1 MDIQHLLGRLE
12 AILLEARRVPGT
24 KMKLVDADRCFQLID
39 QMVLAIPE
47 EIKKAQR
54 IQQEH
59 DRIIAQAKEEAERI
73 KDMARDEASRL
84 ADDTA
89 IISIA
94 QSRAAAI
101 EERARRDV
109 DRMRAEADNYALDTL
124 LRLREELDHTVGVVS
139 NGISKLESDRAA
151 RMATSE
157 PASVADTS
165 TPAAEAPPQQAQ
177 TQSPAPAPTAS

>member
-59 DRIIAQAKEEAERI
+59 ERIISQAKEESERI
-73 KDMARDEASRL
+73 KDMARDEANRL

-94 QSRAAAI
+94 QNRANAI
-101 EERARRDV
+101 EERARREV
-109 DRMRAEADNYALDTL
+109 DRMRSEADVYALETL
-124 LRLREELDHTVGVVS
+124 QRLREELDHTVAVVS

-151 RMATSE
+151 RLQ
-157 PASVADTS
+157 
-165 TPAAEAPPQQAQ
+165 AEAPADAEPPA
-177 TQSPAPAPTAS
+177 APATEAPAQPQATN

>member
-59 DRIIAQAKEEAERI
+59 DRIIAQAKEESEHI
-73 KDMARDEASRL
+73 KQMARDEAASL

-89 IISIA
+89 IMSIA
-94 QSRAAAI
+94 QSRAQSI
-101 EERARRDV
+101 EERARREAE
-109 DRMRAEADNYALDTL
+109 RMRADADGYALDTL
-124 LRLREELDHTVGVVS
+124 GRLKEELDHTLGVVS
-139 NGISKLESDRAA
+139 NGLIKLDRERADRAA
-151 RMATSE
+151 ALE
-157 PASVADTS
+157 PQQ
-165 TPAAEAPPQQAQ
+165 PPQDGLQEPTQA
-177 TQSPAPAPTAS
+177 APAN

>member
-59 DRIIAQAKEEAERI
+59 DRIISQAKEEAERI
-73 KDMARDEASRL
+73 KDMARDEANRL

-109 DRMRAEADNYALDTL
+109 DKMRSEADAYALDTL
-124 LRLREELDHTVGVVS
+124 NRLREELDHTLGVVS
-139 NGISKLESDRAA
+139 NGIGKLERDRDE
-151 RMATSE
+151 RLRVNE
-157 PASVADTS
+157 PLLE
-165 TPAAEAPPQQAQ
+165 TPPAQAEASPQPEPSQ
-177 TQSPAPAPTAS
+177 PA

>member
-59 DRIIAQAKEEAERI
+59 DRIIAQAKDEAERI
-73 KDMARDEASRL
+73 KDMARDEANRL

-94 QSRAAAI
+94 QNRASAI
-101 EERARRDV
+101 EERARREV
-109 DRMRAEADNYALDTL
+109 DRMRSEADIYALETL
-124 LRLREELDHTVGVVS
+124 QRLREELDHTVAVVS

-151 RMATSE
+151 RMQAEAPAEAEPPAT
-157 PASVADTS
+157 
-165 TPAAEAPPQQAQ
+165 TPAAEAPAQPQA
-177 TQSPAPAPTAS
+177 AN

>member
-59 DRIIAQAKEEAERI
+59 DRIIAQAKEEAEHI
-73 KDMARDEASRL
+73 KIRAQDEAASL
-84 ADDTA
+84 ANDTA
-89 IISIA
+89 IMSIA
-94 QSRAAAI
+94 QNRAQQI
-101 EERARRDV
+101 EERARTQAEL
-109 DRMRAEADNYALDTL
+109 MRADADGYALDTL
-124 LRLREELDHTVGVVS
+124 IRLKEELDHTLNVVTNGV
-139 NGISKLESDRAA
+139 SKLERERAERLA
-151 RMATSE
+151 MLNPQPESNNGIAE
-157 PASVADTS
+157 PA
-165 TPAAEAPPQQAQ
+165 APVD
-177 TQSPAPAPTAS
+177 

>member
-24 KMKLVDADRCFQLID
+24 KMRLVDADRCFQLID

-59 DRIIAQAKEEAERI
+59 DRIIAQAREEAEQI
-73 KDMARDEASRL
+73 KEIAREEASRL

-89 IISIA
+89 IIAIA
-94 QSRAAAI
+94 QNRAQAI
-101 EERARRDV
+101 EERARREV
-109 DRMRAEADNYALDTL
+109 DRMRAEADAYALETL
-124 LRLREELDHTVGVVS
+124 IRLREELAHTMTVVS
-139 NGISKLESDRAA
+139 NGIAKLERDQAERLKAN
-151 RMATSE
+151 
-157 PASVADTS
+157 
-165 TPAAEAPPQQAQ
+165 AEAPSADAQ
-177 TQSPAPAPTAS
+177 LAQEAKVRAVS

>member
-59 DRIIAQAKEEAERI
+59 ERIISQAKEESERI
-73 KDMARDEASRL
+73 KDMARDEANRL
-84 ADDTA
+84 ADDTQ

-94 QSRAAAI
+94 QNRANAI
-101 EERARRDV
+101 EERARREV
-109 DRMRAEADNYALDTL
+109 DRMRSEADAYALDTL
-124 LRLREELDHTVGVVS
+124 HRLREELDHTMSVVS
-139 NGISKLESDRAA
+139 NGITTLEHDRDERAKA
-151 RMATSE
+151 E
-157 PASVADTS
+157 QPPADGQ
-165 TPAAEAPPQQAQ
+165 AEAKPEA
-177 TQSPAPAPTAS
+177 APVQG

>member
-1 MDIQHLLGRLE
+1 M
-12 AILLEARRVPGT
+12 LEARRVPGT

-73 KDMARDEASRL
+73 KDMARDEANRL

-94 QSRAAAI
+94 QNRASAI
-101 EERARRDV
+101 EERARREV
-109 DRMRAEADNYALDTL
+109 DRMRSEADMYALETL
-124 LRLREELDHTVGVVS
+124 QRLREELDHTVAVVS

-151 RMATSE
+151 RLQVEAPAEVEQPAAT
-157 PASVADTS
+157 
-165 TPAAEAPPQQAQ
+165 AEAPAAQAPEQPQ
-177 TQSPAPAPTAS
+177 PTN

>member
-59 DRIIAQAKEEAERI
+59 DRIIGQAKEEGERI
-73 KDMARDEASRL
+73 KEMASDEANRL

-89 IISIA
+89 IINIA
-94 QSRAAAI
+94 QNRATAI
-101 EERARRDV
+101 EERARREV
-109 DRMRAEADNYALDTL
+109 DRMRSEADNYALDTL
-124 LRLREELDHTVGVVS
+124 HRLREELDHTVSVVS
-139 NGISKLESDRAA
+139 NGIGKLERDRDERIQAEQPPPSDEAQP
-151 RMATSE
+151 TE
-157 PASVADTS
+157 PA
-165 TPAAEAPPQQAQ
+165 AA
-177 TQSPAPAPTAS
+177 APAQS

>member
-59 DRIIAQAKEEAERI
+59 DRIIAQAKEEAEHI
-73 KDMARDEASRL
+73 KAMAQDEAANL

-89 IISIA
+89 IMSIA
-94 QSRAAAI
+94 QNRAQAI
-101 EERARRDV
+101 EERAHREAE
-109 DRMRAEADNYALDTL
+109 RMRADADGYALDTL
-124 LRLREELDHTVGVVS
+124 LRLKEELDHTLNVVN
-139 NGISKLESDRAA
+139 NGAAKLERERADRNALLNPQPEA
-151 RMATSE
+151 NGASE
-157 PASVADTS
+157 PT
-165 TPAAEAPPQQAQ
+165 
-177 TQSPAPAPTAS
+177 APAN

>member
-59 DRIIAQAKEEAERI
+59 DRIITQAKEESERI
-73 KDMARDEASRL
+73 KDMARDEANRL

-94 QSRAAAI
+94 QNRAGAI
-101 EERARRDV
+101 EERARREV
-109 DRMRAEADNYALDTL
+109 DRMRSEADIYALETL
-124 LRLREELDHTVGVVS
+124 QRLREELDHTMAVVS
-139 NGISKLESDRAA
+139 NGISKLESDREA
-151 RMATSE
+151 RMQ
-157 PASVADTS
+157 
-165 TPAAEAPPQQAQ
+165 AEAPAEAAPA
-177 TQSPAPAPTAS
+177 TPAPEAPAQPQAAN

>member
-59 DRIIAQAKEEAERI
+59 DRIIAQAKEESERI
-73 KDMARDEASRL
+73 KEIARDEASRL

-124 LRLREELDHTVGVVS
+124 LRLRDELDHTVGVVS

-151 RMATSE
+151 RIAATE
-157 PASVADTS
+157 PAAE
-165 TPAAEAPPQQAQ
+165 TPANSAEAPPQQAQ
-177 TQSPAPAPTAS
+177 APVPTVS

>member
-59 DRIIAQAKEEAERI
+59 DRIIAQAKEEAGHI
-73 KDMARDEASRL
+73 KATAQDEAASM

-89 IISIA
+89 IMSIA
-94 QSRAAAI
+94 QNRAQSI
-101 EERARRDV
+101 EERAHREAE
-109 DRMRAEADNYALDTL
+109 RMRADADGYALDTL
-124 LRLREELDHTVGVVS
+124 LRLKEELDHTLNVVTNGAAKLERERNERTAMLNPQPES
-139 NGISKLESDRAA
+139 NGV
-151 RMATSE
+151 SE
-157 PASVADTS
+157 PL
-165 TPAAEAPPQQAQ
+165 
-177 TQSPAPAPTAS
+177 APAN